1 MIKKI
6 LNILIL
12 TALTIQIN
20 AQDLTDKEK
29 RSVLNAVVQNL
40 EKTYPFPEVIERTII
55 GLRTQISEGF
65 YDKYNTPNSFATHVT
80 NSLEEFSNDKHLDLI
95 YNPQL
100 AIALLE
106 DETSNDYSYTE
117 DEAKIEVWNNYGFKE
132 LSILDGNIGYLNL
145 SVFFAT
151 EYAGKTAD
159 ISMNYFSNCNA
170 LIIDLRQNGGG
181 WGDMVDF
188 LLSYFVDNTEPLL
201 INISQST
208 LDSSY
213 YSSVIPA
220 YVSGQKL
227 TNIPIYILTS
237 AVTASAAE
245 GFTSNIKFFNKNV
258 TVVGKKT
265 SGAENPV
272 EHLAINEDFVLQ
284 IPSWKRIFSS
294 NPNVWEGVGIDPD
307 IEVEVE
313 DAKRIAHIKA
323 LEKLIG
329 STRDSTALDKYQWAL
344 DGLKANYN
352 NVDIINLE
360 KYAGNYGKIKITNQG
375 SKLFCQYKERSA
387 KLLIPISEDYFIV
400 EGIDYYRIKF
410 YSVKNKEML
419 KQIFSYG
426 TIREMFKIE

>member
-29 RSVLNAVVQNL
+29 KSVLNAVVQNL
-40 EKTYPFPEVIERTII
+40 EKIYPFPEVIERTIL

-201 INISQST
+201 IKYKPIHIRQLILLFSDTRLCFRSEASKHPNLYFNISCNSI
-208 LDSSY
+208 SSRR
-213 YSSVIPA
+213 
-220 YVSGQKL
+220 
-227 TNIPIYILTS
+227 
-237 AVTASAAE
+237 
-245 GFTSNIKFFNKNV
+245 FHF
-258 TVVGKKT
+258 
-265 SGAENPV
+265 
-272 EHLAINEDFVLQ
+272 
-284 IPSWKRIFSS
+284 
-294 NPNVWEGVGIDPD
+294 
-307 IEVEVE
+307 
-313 DAKRIAHIKA
+313 
-323 LEKLIG
+323 
-329 STRDSTALDKYQWAL
+329 
-344 DGLKANYN
+344 
-352 NVDIINLE
+352 
-360 KYAGNYGKIKITNQG
+360 
-375 SKLFCQYKERSA
+375 
-387 KLLIPISEDYFIV
+387 
-400 EGIDYYRIKF
+400 
-410 YSVKNKEML
+410 
-419 KQIFSYG
+419 
-426 TIREMFKIE
+426 

>member
-1 MIKKI
+1 M
-6 LNILIL
+6 
-12 TALTIQIN
+12 
-20 AQDLTDKEK
+20 
-29 RSVLNAVVQNL
+29 
-40 EKTYPFPEVIERTII
+40 
-55 GLRTQISEGF
+55 
-65 YDKYNTPNSFATHVT
+65 
-80 NSLEEFSNDKHLDLI
+80 
-95 YNPQL
+95 
-100 AIALLE
+100 
-106 DETSNDYSYTE
+106 
-117 DEAKIEVWNNYGFKE
+117 
-132 LSILDGNIGYLNL
+132 
-145 SVFFAT
+145 
-151 EYAGKTAD
+151 
-159 ISMNYFSNCNA
+159 
-170 LIIDLRQNGGG
+170 
-181 WGDMVDF
+181 
-188 LLSYFVDNTEPLL
+188 
-201 INISQST
+201 
-208 LDSSY
+208 
-213 YSSVIPA
+213 
-220 YVSGQKL
+220 
-227 TNIPIYILTS
+227 
-237 AVTASAAE
+237 
-245 GFTSNIKFFNKNV
+245 

-294 NPNVWEGVGIDPD
+294 NPNIWEGVGIDPD

-329 STRDSTALDKYQWAL
+329 STRDSAALDKYQWAL

-352 NVDIINLE
+352 NVDIKNFE

-387 KLLIPISEDYFIV
+387 KLLVPISEDYFIV